1 MATRK
6 KTRRAKKR
14 QNPELQR
21 RLASRVSPDALDLRD
36 RPYVPAIAVRPRPV
50 YFPDL
55 VRSVKDQGQS
65 NACTGFA
72 LSSIVEHLL
81 ESQPPSA
88 KLKLAPGE
96 AQISGFMLYSMAR
109 RYDEF
114 RGSEEKDTGSSLRGA
129 LKGWHRH
136 GAADERLWKLKDVPD
151 PTNDPKTDW
160 WLDAAKRPLGAYY
173 RLDTRAITD
182 MHVAI
187 NEVGMIYASAAC
199 HATWDRGYGSKHA
212 KPQDIADV
220 WEIPNKKAEP
230 FDMGHAFVICGYDE
244 RGFLIQNS
252 WGLGWGSGG
261 YAILRYEDWIT
272 NAMDCWVAQ
281 LGVATEEHEEISHS
295 STLRIGGDHRV
306 RLAGSE
312 ILRNRELSPFI
323 VNMDNN
329 GQLSHAGAFRTFP
342 EDVDALV
349 THHLAE
355 ARKKW
360 GLRAAQK
367 VDVAVYAHGGL
378 VDEDGAAKTAAKW
391 IPALYE
397 KQIFPIFFMWETGFI
412 NTLTNLIADKIKG
425 IPRTTGGLIDDA
437 KDHIKRWL
445 NQRLERALAPAGT
458 AIWGEMKQNAD
469 AISTGA
475 SSGGVLL
482 YQAFK
487 KAGELGNI
495 RVHLIGHS
503 AGAIVHSFLI
513 DRLAARGLTFDSVS
527 FMAPAVRVDTFSQR
541 VVPHLR
547 SGTIKRYQQ
556 FHLSDV
562 AEQADPTCRPYLRSL
577 LYLVSESFEGGA
589 RTPILGM
596 QRYFDDLEK
605 TTRLGNTTATVAPT
619 AGSQATTHGGF
630 DDDASTMRKVL
641 NAIANR

>member
-6 KTRRAKKR
+6 KSARRRHTAPAPTRR
-14 QNPELQR
+14 QS
-21 RLASRVSPDALDLRD
+21 SRVSPDALDLRD
-36 RPYVPAIAVRPRPV
+36 RPYVPAIAIRPKPRYFPALVRPI
-50 YFPDL
+50 
-55 VRSVKDQGQS
+55 KDQGQT

-72 LSSIVEHLL
+72 LATIVEHLL
-81 ESQPPSA
+81 EAQPLSA
-88 KLKLAPGE
+88 KRNLSAGE
-96 AQISGFMLYSMAR
+96 ARISGFMLYSMAR

-114 RGSEEKDTGSSLRGA
+114 RGSVEKDTGSSLRGA

-136 GAADERLWKLKDVPD
+136 GAADEDLWGTKEVPD
-151 PTNDPKTDW
+151 PTNDPATDW

-187 NEVGMIYASAAC
+187 NEVGMIFASAAC
-199 HATWDRGYGSKHA
+199 HVAWDRGYGAA
-212 KPQDIADV
+212 KGKPKSIEDV
-220 WEIPNKKAEP
+220 WEIPNKKAEA

-252 WGLGWGSGG
+252 WGEGWGSGG
-261 YAILRYEDWIT
+261 YGILRYDDWLT

-281 LGVATEEHEEISHS
+281 LGVVTEEHEQISHS
-295 STLRIGGDHRV
+295 STLRIGGGNRV
-306 RLAGSE
+306 QLAGSE
-312 ILRNRELSPFI
+312 VLRNRELSPFI

-329 GQLSHAGAFRTFP
+329 GELSHSGSFRTFP

-360 GLRAAQK
+360 GVAANQK

-397 KQIFPIFFMWETGFI
+397 KKIFPIFFMWETGFL

-425 IPRTTGGLIDDA
+425 IPRTTGGLIDDS
-437 KDHIKRWL
+437 KDHIKRWW
-445 NQRLERALAPAGT
+445 NERLERALAPAGT

-469 AISTGA
+469 AITVGA
-475 SSGGVLL
+475 NSGGVLL

-487 KAGELGNI
+487 KAGQLNNI

-503 AGAIVHSFLI
+503 AGSIVHAFLI
-513 DRLAARGLTFDSVS
+513 DRLAARGLSFDSVS
-527 FMAPAVRVDTFSQR
+527 FMAPAVRVDTFQR
-541 VVPHLR
+541 HVVPHLENGNIR
-547 SGTIKRYQQ
+547 RYQQ
-556 FHLSDV
+556 FHMSEA

-596 QRYFDDLEK
+596 QSHYDALAK
-605 TTRLGNTTATVAPT
+605 ATPLKNAQSFVAPGGGT
-619 AGSQATTHGGF
+619 QATTHGGF
-630 DDDASTMRKVL
+630 DEDTATLRRI
-641 NAIANR
+641 IALIAPR